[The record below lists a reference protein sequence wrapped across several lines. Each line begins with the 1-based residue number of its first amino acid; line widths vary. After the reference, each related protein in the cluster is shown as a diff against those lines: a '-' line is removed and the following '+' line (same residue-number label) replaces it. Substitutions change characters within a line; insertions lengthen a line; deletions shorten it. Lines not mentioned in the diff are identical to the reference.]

1 MIAPADAAWVADFFA
16 NHLGARMNQRLLPGL
31 ESLTTEFSLDVG
43 GAGTFEVG
51 ITKGVLTTAAPAA
64 APCLRCHL
72 RVEPADFARVVAG
85 EATPQSL
92 FVRRRLK
99 IRGNP
104 WHALVAASAM
114 EEFFRRFPYRPEPE
128 ARS

>member
-1 MIAPADAAWVADFFA
+1 MNAPARPAWVADFFA
-16 NHLGARMNQRLLPGL
+16 NHLGPMQNRRLLPGL
-31 ESLTTEFSLDVG
+31 ESLTTAFTLEIGDAAIFGV
-43 GAGTFEVG
+43 V
-51 ITKGVLTTAAPAA
+51 ITKGVLVAAAPAA
-64 APCLRCHL
+64 APSARCHV
-72 RVEPADFARVVAG
+72 RVEPADFARVVAA

-114 EEFFRRFPYRPEPE
+114 EEFFRRFPYRPE